1 MKKFAPYLA
10 GIAMSLIFGLSFMF
24 SKSALSSLQA
34 FELLFLRFFTAAFS
48 MTLLVIFKVKKVTYK
63 DKNIKGLLV
72 LAVWQPVL
80 YFILETY
87 GLKYSA
93 SSEVGI
99 LMALVPVIV
108 TIMAAVMIKE
118 KTTKKQWIFILFSV
132 IGVVYIVLMEGNSKA
147 ASELKGIVFI
157 LGAVFSG
164 ALFNILSRKA
174 SKDFTPFEITYFM
187 MVLGTIVFG
196 GLYLINGFISRDLNL
211 VSKLNLTVITSILYL
226 GVMSSVV
233 AFLLINY
240 TLSKLPASQS
250 AIFVNL
256 TTVVSIM
263 AGVFIMHDSF
273 ELYKLIGAVIIIL
286 GVWGTNRFSNY
297 SSETK

>member
-10 GIAMSLIFGLSFMF
+10 GIAMSLIFGFSFMF
-24 SKSALSSLQA
+24 SKSALSSLQT
-34 FELLFLRFFTAAFS
+34 FELLFLRFFTAAAA
-48 MTLLVIFKVKKVTYK
+48 MTLLILFKVKKVNYK
-63 DKNIKGLLV
+63 NKTIKGLLV

-99 LMALVPVIV
+99 MMSLIPIIV
-108 TIMAAVMIKE
+108 TMMAAVMLKE
-118 KTTKKQWIFILFSV
+118 KATRKQWIFILFSV

-147 ASELKGIVFI
+147 PSELKGIVFI
-157 LGAVFSG
+157 MGAVFSG
-164 ALFNILSRKA
+164 SLFNILSRQA

-187 MVLGTIVFG
+187 MMLGTVVFG
-196 GLYLINGFISRDLNL
+196 GLYLITGFITKDLNL
-211 VSKLNLTVITSILYL
+211 VSKLNFSVITSVLYL

-240 TLSKLPASQS
+240 TLSELPASQS
-250 AIFVNL
+250 AIFANL
-256 TTVVSIM
+256 TTVVSII

-286 GVWGTNRFSNY
+286 GVWGTNRFSSY
-297 SSETK
+297 SNEIK